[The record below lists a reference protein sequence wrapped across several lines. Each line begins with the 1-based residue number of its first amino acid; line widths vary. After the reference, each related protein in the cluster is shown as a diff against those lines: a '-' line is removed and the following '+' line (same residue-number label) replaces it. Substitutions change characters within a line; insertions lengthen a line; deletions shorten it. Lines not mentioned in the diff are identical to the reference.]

1 MPSTPCRPGLAAAA
15 WLLLT
20 LALPGHAARGDAT
33 RGNAARGDSS
43 GAPTPAT
50 GPNATR
56 PNVVVVIVDTL
67 RADRVRALG
76 DRLPYLSALRARAVV
91 FERALS
97 PSSWTPTATASIFT
111 GLWPHQHGVRTGYLA
126 LKAKRRLGPVDR
138 LPDAAATLPEV
149 MRAAGYHTVGVSDNV
164 NIGETT
170 GFARGFHT
178 FVSHRDQG
186 AARVAKSA
194 RRALSAH
201 PIDRPY
207 FLYLHLMDP
216 HAPYRKRPGYRA
228 PPRPEERALARY
240 DSEIVHVDRHLRTL
254 HDALGWE
261 RDTLLVFSSDHG
273 EAFGE
278 HGCHGHPNQ
287 LYQELLAVPLLFFFP
302 GRLPAGTLQEPVSTL
317 DILPTLRGL
326 LGLPPDPDAAGMDLS
341 AQLRA
346 ASEPAPRAL
355 FSLRYSDLVQPPL
368 ERRAVVAEGMKLIEY
383 FPGGRLELFDLGRDS
398 GEIHDLSVFRATETA
413 RLRAL
418 LEDAARLKPQYPTT
432 RLPAPKTPQDQAGL
446 IERLRALGYVQ

>member
-1 MPSTPCRPGLAAAA
+1 MPSTPIRPGLAAAA

-20 LALPGHAARGDAT
+20 LALPGHAAGGDE
-33 RGNAARGDSS
+33 ARNGTAE
-43 GAPTPAT
+43 APIPAT
-50 GPNATR
+50 GANAPR
-56 PNVVVVIVDTL
+56 PNVVLVIVDTL
-67 RADRVRALG
+67 RADRVSALG
-76 DRLPYLSALRARAVV
+76 GRLPYLSALRARAVV

-186 AARVAKSA
+186 AARVARSA
-194 RRALSAH
+194 RRALSTR
-201 PIDRPY
+201 PSDRPY

-216 HAPYRKRPGYRA
+216 HAPYLRRPGYRA
-228 PPRPEERALARY
+228 PPRPAGSALARY
-240 DSEIVHVDRHLRTL
+240 DSEIVHVDRHLRAL

-287 LYQELLAVPLLFFFP
+287 LYQELLAVPLLFFAP

-326 LGLPPDPDAAGMDLS
+326 LGLPPGPDTAGVDLS
-341 AQLRA
+341 AQLRTP
-346 ASEPAPRAL
+346 SEPAPRAL
-355 FSLRYSDLVQPPL
+355 FSMRYSDLVQPPL
-368 ERRAVVAEGMKLIEY
+368 RRRAVVAESMKLIEY
-383 FPGGRLELFDLGRDS
+383 FPSGRLELFDLARDS
-398 GEIHDLSVFRATETA
+398 GEIHDLSISRASETA

-432 RLPAPKTPQDQAGL
+432 RLPAPKTPPCQAGL